1 MKENV
6 FDVLIYLFEN
16 YMDDNLEAESDPDI
30 IMTEL
35 IEAGFTQAKIN
46 QAFQWLESLT
56 DLNTEKANPLQTE
69 TLSHRIFS
77 AEEQIKLNRQCRGF
91 LLFLEQNNILGS
103 ENRELVIDRV
113 MALSEEAID
122 LEHLKWVVL
131 MVLFSQ
137 PDQELAYAQMENLV
151 YDTIPSILH

>member
-30 IMTEL
+30 VMTEL
-35 IEAGFTQAKIN
+35 IEAGFTQTKIN
-46 QAFQWLESLT
+46 QAFLWLESLT
-56 DLNTEKANPLQTE
+56 DLTDEKANALQTK
-69 TLSHRIFS
+69 TVSHRIFS
-77 AEEQIKLNRQCRGF
+77 AEEQIKLNRECRGF
-91 LLFLEQNNILGS
+91 LLFLEQNDILGA
-103 ENRELVIDRV
+103 ENRELVVDRV
-113 MALSEEAID
+113 MALSDEAID

-151 YDTIPSILH
+151 YDSIPSILH

>member
-16 YMDDNLEAESDPDI
+16 YMDDSPDTESDPDT

-35 IEAGFTQAKIN
+35 VEAGFDQSKIN
-46 QAFQWLESLT
+46 KAFQWLESLADIT
-56 DLNTEKANPLQTE
+56 GKKTGPFDTKAI
-69 TLSHRIFS
+69 SHRIYS
-77 AEEQIKLNRQCRGF
+77 DEEQSKLDVECRGF
-91 LLFLEQNNILGS
+91 LLFLEQNNILGP
-103 ENRELVIDRV
+103 ENRELVIDRA
-113 MALSEEAID
+113 MAFSDEEID

-137 PDQELAYAQMENLV
+137 PDQELAYAQMEELV
-151 YDTIPSILH
+151 YENIPSVVH